1 MYIFSLGVILF
12 EFVVCIN
19 LLKTMKGLKT
29 NTVLNIISEGGKLIL
44 IEYGTFWDL
53 VLSPKVPLV

>member
-12 EFVVCIN
+12 EFVVSIN

-29 NTVLNIISEGGKLIL
+29 NTVLNIISEGEKLIL

>member
-12 EFVVCIN
+12 EFVVCVN

-29 NTVLNIISEGGKLIL
+29 NTVLNIISEGEKLIL